1 MKCNIM
7 IHSISQSIYQ
17 GATELLYLLP
27 ILKCFVICTTT
38 ETLEG
43 RSKTIID
50 YT

>member
-1 MKCNIM
+1 M